1 MVVNVNNL
9 LPLDFFSHAQ
19 NTKRGNTKL
28 LPHFCLYFA
37 WTLCMITIF
46 TCSLTLIFYGMSFGN
61 TTSWEWLVT
70 ILISLFK
77 DILVMQPLKILLI
90 SLLTSIICKKIV
102 SQHETDF
109 QRDNKTHVVAQVLF
123 SNIVDEEDCP
133 DMNDRSN
140 SPNSNSE
147 RNHAPDTP
155 SETEESSLDNLSVI
169 YV

>member
-1 MVVNVNNL
+1 
-9 LPLDFFSHAQ
+9 
-19 NTKRGNTKL
+19 
-28 LPHFCLYFA
+28 
-37 WTLCMITIF
+37 
-46 TCSLTLIFYGMSFGN
+46 
-61 TTSWEWLVT
+61 
-70 ILISLFK
+70 
-77 DILVMQPLKILLI
+77 MQPLKILLI